1 MIFLNVA
8 TATFVYANS
17 SLDSFTICGS
27 TEFKATP
34 PAARD
39 ARGGLSSNKER
50 RKVLPRESRKSLFSK
65 AYSCPNRFS
74 NSAWIAV
81 TVVMTTR
88 LVRPRFR
95 KGFRGK
101 GDPIENVEAKRPAN

>member
-39 ARGGLSSNKER
+39 ARGGLSSDKGR

-65 AYSCPNRFS
+65 AYSWPKPFS
-74 NSAWIAV
+74 NSAWIAE

-88 LVRPRFR
+88 LVRPRFSR
-95 KGFRGK
+95 GFR
-101 GDPIENVEAKRPAN
+101 